1 MRTKPVPT
9 RAAKPS
15 TTPVPAADAP
25 PPIPAAMLEKLSPV
39 VMETYASG
47 DFHRADMR
55 TIARES
61 STSFR
66 SIYRYFGD
74 KQTLLFRFINYWFE
88 GLYPHAFAPLD
99 GDGPI
104 AERLREVLMRHC
116 DFYERNPKVG
126 RIVFITVPLSCWMQ
140 DDSYAQTELMDKL
153 LRAIKQAQAQG
164 AMRSDVPALVILD
177 TFNGIFNRAFLMW
190 EYRGRKDSLS
200 LQADLMFKVLWDG
213 IQGHARPAVRKPKSK
228 P

>member
-1 MRTKPVPT
+1 MKAPPVST
-9 RAAKPS
+9 RAKTMPAKPA
-15 TTPVPAADAP
+15 PVADEPLA
-25 PPIPAAMLEKLSPV
+25 IPAAMLEKLSPV
-39 VMETYASG
+39 VMQTYALG

-88 GLYPHAFAPLD
+88 GLYPFAFEPLD
-99 GDGPI
+99 GDEPI
-104 AERLREVLMRHC
+104 AERLRQVLMRHC
-116 DFYERNPKVG
+116 EFYERNPQVG

-140 DDSYAQTELMDKL
+140 DESYAQPAMMDKL
-153 LRAIKQAQAQG
+153 LRAIKQGQTQG
-164 AMRSDVPALVILD
+164 GLRSDVPAVAILD
-177 TFNGIFNRAFLMW
+177 AFNGIFNRAFLMW

-200 LQADLMFKVLWDG
+200 SQADLMFKVLWGG
-213 IQGHARPAVRKPKSK
+213 IEGKVA
-228 P
+228 

>member
-1 MRTKPVPT
+1 
-9 RAAKPS
+9 
-15 TTPVPAADAP
+15 
-25 PPIPAAMLEKLSPV
+25 MLEKLSPV

-99 GDGPI
+99 SDAPI
-104 AERLREVLMRHC
+104 ADRLRDVLMRHC

-140 DDSYAQTELMDKL
+140 DESYAQSEMMEKL
-153 LRAIKQAQAQG
+153 LRAIKQAQSQG
-164 AMRSDVPALVILD
+164 ALRSDVPALAILD
-177 TFNGIFNRAFLMW
+177 AFNGVFNRTFLMW

-200 LQADLMFKVLWDG
+200 LQADLMFKVLWGG
-213 IQGHARPAVRKPKSK
+213 IQGDVRQRGKKPQPK

>member
-1 MRTKPVPT
+1 MTARKPPK
-9 RAAKPS
+9 AASAPIAVS
-15 TTPVPAADAP
+15 DVAPVV
-25 PPIPAAMLEKLSPV
+25 PAAMLEKLSPV

-47 DFHRADMR
+47 DFHTADMR

-88 GLYPHAFAPLD
+88 GLYPQAFAPLD
-99 GDGPI
+99 GNEPI

-116 DFYERNPKVG
+116 AFYERNPKVG

-140 DDSYAQTELMDKL
+140 DASYAQSEMMEKL
-153 LRAIKQAQAQG
+153 LRAIKQSQAKG
-164 AMRSDVPALVILD
+164 ELRPDVPALAILD
-177 TFNGIFNRAFLMW
+177 AFNGVFNRTFLMW

-200 LQADLMFKVLWDG
+200 QQADLMFKVLWGG
-213 IQGHARPAVRKPKSK
+213 IHGEPQKKVKK
-228 P
+228 

>member
-1 MRTKPVPT
+1 MKAKPVSTRAGKQATKPAPL
-9 RAAKPS
+9 
-15 TTPVPAADAP
+15 ADASSA
-25 PPIPAAMLEKLSPV
+25 IPLAMMEKLSPV

-74 KQTLLFRFINYWFE
+74 KQALLFRFINYWFE
-88 GLYPHAFAPLD
+88 GLYPAAFAPLD
-99 GDGPI
+99 SDEPI
-104 AERLREVLMRHC
+104 AERLRQVLMRHC
-116 DFYERNPKVG
+116 DFYERNPQVG

-140 DDSYAQTELMDKL
+140 DDSYAQSEMMEKL

-164 AMRSDVPALVILD
+164 TLRSDVPALAILD
-177 TFNGIFNRAFLMW
+177 AFNGVFNRTFLMW

-200 LQADLMFKVLWDG
+200 SQADLMFKVLWGG
-213 IQGHARPAVRKPKSK
+213 IEGEIKQRARRSK